1 MFSVLQLLQ
10 VDVEIKTNEAT
21 SFLEQLLLLI
31 SQVQTNLLPNTWNL
45 PKKLCKKIRS
55 LQVSWSVE
63 KEIDSLGEIG

>member
-55 LQVSWSVE
+55 L
-63 KEIDSLGEIG
+63 